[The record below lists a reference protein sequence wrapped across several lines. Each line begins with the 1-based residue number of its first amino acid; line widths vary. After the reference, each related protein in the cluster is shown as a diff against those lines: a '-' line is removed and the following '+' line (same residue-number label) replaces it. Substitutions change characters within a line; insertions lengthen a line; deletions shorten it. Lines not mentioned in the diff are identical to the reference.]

1 MSDEA
6 SLPRVGQGSL
16 TEQTTRALL
25 DAILERRFPDDRL
38 PAEPELAETLN
49 VSRTTIRA
57 ALQSLERLGM
67 LSRTPGRGTVIRA
80 HVGRESIVLQR
91 IISFH
96 DLLSKDYADVQ
107 VKGQCWL
114 EPGPTQEAAGELN
127 ISLDTPVI
135 KTSKTFLAN
144 GSTALHIRD
153 QIPLA
158 YVSPATQ
165 KTLLDGQ
172 KFENFEP
179 ILAFSRTWPGREIDH
194 ALVEIVACIVPD
206 DPDFPL
212 DLPPGSAHIML
223 AETHYTALGEPVAF
237 TEIIIDD
244 SFVRFHVVRHH

>member
-1 MSDEA
+1 VSDEA

-80 HVGRESIVLQR
+80 HVGRQSIVLQR

-114 EPGPTQEAAGELN
+114 EPGPTQEAADELN
-127 ISLDTPVI
+127 ISIDTPVI

-237 TEIIIDD
+237 TEIIVDD